1 MLSAA
6 LSYARRGWH
15 VFPLYEPRAGQCTC
29 PRGASCPSPGKHPR
43 VSGGLKDAT
52 TDESVIIAWWQ
63 RWPTANVGVRTGAVS
78 GINVVD
84 VDIRHLGDETIAD
97 LEKASG
103 SLPLTV
109 EAFTGNG
116 SHQYY
121 RYDEKWRT
129 GSNILGQGLDVRS
142 DGAYVVAPPSLH
154 ESGREYC
161 WNVDAHP
168 DDVTPASAPA
178 WMRALARPGKTES
191 TSPPPEGLFEGV
203 MDAEKIDRDG
213 SALVAWA
220 LKKVVAGTGR
230 NDMGFALACQLRD
243 AGIPRHSAWVLM
255 RQYHRQLDAIGKFDH
270 PYTLVEL
277 KASYEQAFSRPRREP
292 IPGMVS
298 QSASWSQVEMP
309 LDQPE
314 PAKQKP
320 SERPLEMVLSVSD
333 VLLKRDS
340 VTTRYRTGIPTVD
353 RVTRG
358 IPAGKVISIVGKPGA
373 GKTNLAT
380 QISFF
385 MAVHEGCE
393 VFALWKDEGPEAS
406 AIRIGQMLGFDRA
419 KLEDRDPTDEAA
431 CATKVASYSYHMLDP
446 DLPDV
451 TVEKMFEIVDER
463 AGDKQPVLVIDS
475 AQVAVLSKNR
485 PPKKQQWERI
495 NELME
500 FLKQETRRRGW
511 ITIICSQATRGSYRS
526 RNEKDRDD
534 PLSSGA
540 GGSGIEYQSDVQL
553 FLTGSIDEF
562 VTIQIPKSRLGG
574 TGVKFYVKFAKP
586 RATFSE
592 EGQQPEGNALD
603 AATPR
608 QKAQLAAVKERI
620 VKALRS
626 NPEISTNQLHDLVAS
641 KRATL
646 IEALQEMRS
655 NFDVIAEPGPR
666 GALIW
671 KLAVITGRPNGG
683 GQGPRQGSGDH
694 GGDTV
699 STEGVVGA
707 GADGGAVRGGTL
719 PSGGSQG
726 ETAVHDDRPPG
737 GGDGPEGGVGW
748 SWRGSGG
755 QGNNRQDRGPGAP
768 ESGPEREEA
777 VVRGGPSP
785 SDRGPEAD
793 GNGTVGEAPGGERG
807 GP

>member
-43 VSGGLKDAT
+43 ISGGLKDAT

-63 RWPTANVGVRTGAVS
+63 RWPAANVGIRTGAVS

-129 GSNILGQGLDVRS
+129 GSNILGQGLDIRS

-168 DDVTPASAPA
+168 DDVALASAPA
-178 WMRALARPGKTES
+178 WMRTLARPVKADPA
-191 TSPPPEGLFEGV
+191 SPPPEGLFEGV

-220 LKKVVAGTGR
+220 LKKVATGTGR

-255 RQYHRQLDAIGKFDH
+255 RQYHRQLDVIGRFDH

-292 IPGMVS
+292 IPGMAAAV
-298 QSASWSQVEMP
+298 AFEP
-309 LDQPE
+309 EQPE
-314 PAKQKP
+314 PAKQRP

-340 VTTRYRTGIPTVD
+340 VTTRYKTGIPSVD
-353 RVTRG
+353 KLTRG

-385 MAVHEGCE
+385 MAVHENCE

-406 AIRIGQMLGFDRA
+406 AVRIGQMLGFDRV

-431 CATKVASYSYHMLDP
+431 CASKVASYPYHMLDP

-463 AGDKQPVLVIDS
+463 VGDKQPVLVIDS

-485 PPKKQQWERI
+485 PQKKQQWERI

-540 GGSGIEYQSDVQL
+540 GGSGIEYQSDIQL

-562 VTIQIPKSRLGG
+562 VTVQITKSRLGG
-574 TGVKFYVKFAKP
+574 AGVKFYVKFAKP

-592 EGQQPEGNALD
+592 EGQQPEAGALD
-603 AATPR
+603 SASPKQRALVAT
-608 QKAQLAAVKERI
+608 AKERI
-620 VKALRS
+620 IKALRS
-626 NPEISTNQLHDLVAS
+626 NPGVTTTQIQELVPM
-641 KRATL
+641 KKATL
-646 IEALQEMRS
+646 LEALHELRT
-655 NFDVIAEPGPR
+655 NFDVISEMGPR
-666 GALIW
+666 NAIRW
-671 KLAVITGRPNGG
+671 KVAVITGRPNDGG
-683 GQGPRQGSGDH
+683 GQGPGQGDRNHGSG
-694 GGDTV
+694 TV
-699 STEGVVGA
+699 GFEGVVGA
-707 GADGGAVRGGTL
+707 GSDGGAVRGGTL

-726 ETAVHDDRPPG
+726 EAAVHDDRPSG
-737 GGDGPEGGVGW
+737 GGDGPEGGVGRG
-748 SWRGSGG
+748 WRGVSG
-755 QGNNRQDRGPGAP
+755 QGDNRQNRGTGPP
-768 ESGPEREEA
+768 EGGPEREEA
-777 VVRGGPSP
+777 VVRGGPPP
-785 SDRGPEAD
+785 SGGRPEAD
-793 GNGTVGEAPGGERG
+793 GRGAVGEAPGGERG
-807 GP
+807 SP